1 MFELDNSINF
11 MLVDDDE
18 IDIKDIQR
26 TFKKNK
32 INNPVHIATNGVDAL
47 NKLLGLNGEKNKTY
61 AQNNYSGH

>member
-1 MFELDNSINF
+1 MYELDNSINF

-32 INNPVHIATNGVDAL
+32 INNPIHVATNGVDAL
-47 NKLLGLNGEKNKTY
+47 NKLLGINGEKN
-61 AQNNYSGH
+61 